1 MSRQL
6 IKKVSLISALS
17 VSLFMSMSTQT
28 FAADGAGLYAE
39 KGCGSC
45 HGADGNT
52 PIMGA
57 PKIGGQNKD
66 YLIQLLK
73 SMKSG
78 ARSNGRSVMKRIMV
92 AVSDEDISAISEY
105 LASLK

>member
-17 VSLFMSMSTQT
+17 VSLLMAMGTHT
-28 FAADGAGLYAE
+28 FAADGAGLYAA
-39 KGCGSC
+39 KGCGGC

-73 SMKSG
+73 NIKLG
-78 ARSNGRSVMKRIMV
+78 TRSNGRSVMKGIM
-92 AVSDEDISAISEY
+92 ATVSDEDISAISEY